1 MSARSGKAF
10 FMACGQRDATVG
22 MPMSRDTKTSGHW
35 LEWAKRAYFIGFTT
49 TKLRTPK
56 KLAANN
62 WKRSASKIFF
72 VLICMMVDG
81 ILRHKT
87 SLTVSILN
95 RMSTTSN

>member
-56 KLAANN
+56 K
-62 WKRSASKIFF
+62 
-72 VLICMMVDG
+72 
-81 ILRHKT
+81 
-87 SLTVSILN
+87 
-95 RMSTTSN
+95 